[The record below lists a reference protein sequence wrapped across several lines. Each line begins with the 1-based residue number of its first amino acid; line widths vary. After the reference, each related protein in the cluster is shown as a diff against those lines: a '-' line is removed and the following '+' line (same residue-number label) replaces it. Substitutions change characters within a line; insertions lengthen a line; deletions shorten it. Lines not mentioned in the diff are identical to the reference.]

1 MKQIPHVKIPGVRT
15 LSAPEMNRM
24 PFDTG
29 KRSEVPANTGTSESA
44 APAGSAVKGQSI
56 KGATSLKTLDAGD

>member
-1 MKQIPHVKIPGVRT
+1 MKQIPGVKVPGART

-29 KRSEVPANTGTSESA
+29 KRSEVPST
-44 APAGSAVKGQSI
+44 KGV
-56 KGATSLKTLDAGD
+56 TSLKSLEA

>member
-1 MKQIPHVKIPGVRT
+1 MKQIPRVKIPGART

-44 APAGSAVKGQSI
+44 PPGGGDVKGQST
-56 KGATSLKTLDAGD
+56 KGVTSLKSLEPSD

>member
-1 MKQIPHVKIPGVRT
+1 MKQIPGVKVPGART

-29 KRSEVPANTGTSESA
+29 KRSEVPANTGTSE
-44 APAGSAVKGQSI
+44 PVPPQ
-56 KGATSLKTLDAGD
+56 GAL